1 MPVQKFARP
10 ISGMALGALVFAL
23 LFGVVQPTRAA
34 DTYAKAHAAHLSGS
48 QEVPAVATEA
58 SGKLTTEVRHDG
70 QALRYKLTLK
80 HANDV
85 TMAHL
90 HCGAP
95 GENGPVIADLYVPAQ
110 PTDHDDFEHTGVIMP
125 EEIKPN
131 LQGCSPGIQ
140 TMAHLLQ
147 AIREGKVYANVHS
160 TDHPNGLIRGQLSYG
175 GSQVMTPLSQSRM
188 SHTSN
193 PNTNTQGSYLLLSR
207 YYLVPPQDLT
217 IHGYRFWSSEDVR
230 VTFRGQTMTVKADQ
244 TGHFMTQALNVP
256 LSEAN
261 KELSIQATGLK
272 SNITQTA
279 VLRVGTYYPVV
290 TPNTWLIHGGDEVTF
305 RGRHFGPNEKVQ
317 LLRDGGSSL
326 TTQTD
331 AYGGLYQRI
340 RVPQDS
346 GLYTYI
352 FKGQE
357 TGVMYEVQ
365 LYVQ

>member
-10 ISGMALGALVFAL
+10 ISGVALGALVFAL

-34 DTYAKAHAAHLSGS
+34 ATYISAHVAHLSGN
-48 QEVPAVATEA
+48 QEVPAVTTEA
-58 SGKLTTEVRHDG
+58 SGKLTTQVRQDG

-80 HANDV
+80 NAQDV

-90 HCGAP
+90 HCGAL
-95 GENGPVIADLYVPAQ
+95 GQNGPVIADLYIPAQ
-110 PTDHDDFEHTGVIMP
+110 PTDHDTFEHTGVIMP

-147 AIREGKVYANVHS
+147 AIREGKVYVNVHS
-160 TDHPNGLIRGQLSYG
+160 TDHPHGLIRGQLSYG
-175 GSQVMTPLSQSRM
+175 GNHMLMPSSQS
-188 SHTSN
+188 HV
-193 PNTNTQGSYLLLSR
+193 PNANMQGSYLLLSS

-217 IHGYRFWSSEDVR
+217 IHGYRFWSGEDVR
-230 VTFRGQTMTVKADQ
+230 IAFRGQTMTLKADQ

-290 TPNTWLIHGGDEVTF
+290 TPNTWLIHGGDDITF
-305 RGRHFGPNEKVQ
+305 RGRHFGPNEEVQ
-317 LLRDGGSSL
+317 IMRTGGSAIIVK
-326 TTQTD
+326 TD
-331 AYGGLYQRI
+331 AYGGLNQGI
-340 RVPQDS
+340 QVPQAS
-346 GLYTYI
+346 GLYTYT
-352 FKGQE
+352 FKGQ
-357 TGVMYEVQ
+357 TSGVSYQVQ